1 MTEQPS
7 PSSPAPETTA
17 PYGTGVQAAPQRRV
31 RIPHL
36 QAWKEEGRKWAML
49 TAYDMYSAEIFDE
62 AGIPVLLVGDSAG
75 NNVYGFETTVPV
87 TVDHLVPLVRAVT
100 SAARHAMVVADL
112 PFGSYQASP
121 QQALATA
128 TRFMK
133 EGLAHAVKLEG
144 GAAMV
149 PEVELLVRAGIP
161 VMGHIGFTP
170 QSEHVLGGY
179 KVQGRGDA
187 ADRLV
192 DDAVA
197 LERAGCFAVVMEMV
211 PAPLAARVTEVLGIP
226 TIGIGAGPDCDA
238 QVLVWQDMAGLRGG
252 KAPRFVKKYA
262 DLRGDLGRAA
272 QAYAADVASGAF
284 PAAEHSFPE

>member
-1 MTEQPS
+1 
-7 PSSPAPETTA
+7 
-17 PYGTGVQAAPQRRV
+17 
-31 RIPHL
+31 
-36 QAWKEEGRKWAML
+36 
-49 TAYDMYSAEIFDE
+49 
-62 AGIPVLLVGDSAG
+62 
-75 NNVYGFETTVPV
+75 
-87 TVDHLVPLVRAVT
+87 
-100 SAARHAMVVADL
+100 
-112 PFGSYQASP
+112 
-121 QQALATA
+121 
-128 TRFMK
+128 
-133 EGLAHAVKLEG
+133 
-144 GAAMV
+144 
-149 PEVELLVRAGIP
+149 
-161 VMGHIGFTP
+161 MGHIGFTP